1 MESHSGDHKSTITTT
16 TSASKEDDDIIFR
29 AEFTGLMS
37 KLTQI
42 HQENVT
48 KIKERELLSKRMKA
62 SNIEIQELRQQM
74 QQATTTAPTALTTT
88 MPATPVMPAAD
99 KHARHN
105 RVHTLEIQVK
115 ALNTGFQGL
124 NEACSEA
131 DVKTTTLALTVL
143 CCFARKCHQAR
154 IRRAWRCW
162 EKHNDQQKLLLS
174 HSSRDAIS
182 RLQIDMETLQQKHRT
197 LKFQHESL
205 LHQHGGKEDQV
216 QDLKQQQQTM
226 EDRMMK
232 EKKKGKARERK
243 KEIEMEIFHDKHR
256 GMKMAA
262 EDLESELNQEIHR
275 HAATREAFE
284 QWKQREQRVK
294 EAATEAATNA
304 QPLTVIVEE
313 HVDRSLLLEKF
324 ENVSIDT
331 ELEMEAMQRSVDH
344 MSQRL
349 QQVNNNVHRLE
360 EHRRDFHVTKSAAVL
375 CEVVRSTVLLRRA
388 VRRSFGKWRDRIE
401 LARHREE
408 LKHSCTQ
415 AEKERTKSV
424 VTASA
429 LATMR
434 EMRKEDKNLLD
445 EKIRELDARDTR
457 SALDE
462 LTEMDVAH
470 EELKRVREMLE
481 SERKEG
487 ERRRREHEHQI
498 QMLRSRV
505 VAAQQE
511 FDRRSEEMERER
523 RRERHDFEQERKK
536 LRLESRGREVAWRR
550 TAKEA
555 TGLARELEQRTR

>member
-1 MESHSGDHKSTITTT
+1 
-16 TSASKEDDDIIFR
+16 
-29 AEFTGLMS
+29 
-37 KLTQI
+37 
-42 HQENVT
+42 
-48 KIKERELLSKRMKA
+48 
-62 SNIEIQELRQQM
+62 M
-74 QQATTTAPTALTTT
+74 Q
-88 MPATPVMPAAD
+88 
-99 KHARHN
+99 
-105 RVHTLEIQVK
+105 
-115 ALNTGFQGL
+115 
-124 NEACSEA
+124 
-131 DVKTTTLALTVL
+131 
-143 CCFARKCHQAR
+143 
-154 IRRAWRCW
+154 
-162 EKHNDQQKLLLS
+162 
-174 HSSRDAIS
+174 
-182 RLQIDMETLQQKHRT
+182 TLQQKHRT

-216 QDLKQQQQTM
+216 QDLKQQQQMM

-232 EKKKGKARERK
+232 EKNEGKARERK
-243 KEIEMEIFHDKHR
+243 KEIEMASFHDKHR
-256 GMKMAA
+256 RMKMAA

-275 HAATREAFE
+275 HAATRDAFE
-284 QWKQREQRVK
+284 QWKQQEQRAK
-294 EAATEAATNA
+294 EAATETAANA

-313 HVDRSLLLEKF
+313 HVNRSLLLEKF

-331 ELEMEAMQRSVDH
+331 ELEMEAMQRSVDR

-349 QQVNNNVHRLE
+349 QQVNDNVHQLE
-360 EHRRDFHVTKSAAVL
+360 KHRRDFQVTKSATVL

-401 LARHREE
+401 LARRREE
-408 LKHSCTQ
+408 LKHSRIQ
-415 AEKERTKSV
+415 AEKERIKSV

-462 LTEMDVAH
+462 LTEMDAAH

-481 SERKEG
+481 SEREEG
-487 ERRRREHEHQI
+487 ERRRRKHEQQI

-511 FDRRSEEMERER
+511 FDRRSEEIERER
-523 RRERHDFEQERKK
+523 RSERHDFEQEGKK